1 MIFQLLLEIF
11 SERKSSLYCVRD
23 SDSDGIVDS
32 FDQCPNTVL
41 GTVVDQTGCDFDNSN
56 GGSSSGGL
64 SNGNSSSLPE
74 DQGLP
79 GFEASLA
86 IAAVCVAFMIGTR
99 NKESEI

>member
-1 MIFQLLLEIF
+1 MPEH
-11 SERKSSLYCVRD
+11 
-23 SDSDGIVDS
+23 G
-32 FDQCPNTVL
+32 L
-41 GTVVDQTGCDFDNSN
+41 GTVVDQTGCDFNNSN